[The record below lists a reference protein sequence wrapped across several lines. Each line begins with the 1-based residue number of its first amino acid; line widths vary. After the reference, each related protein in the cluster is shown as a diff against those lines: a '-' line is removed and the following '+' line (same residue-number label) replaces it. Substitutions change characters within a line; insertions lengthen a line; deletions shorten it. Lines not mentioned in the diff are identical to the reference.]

1 MKMGL
6 LTSYWKK
13 IESKVLLKIW
23 LESESQHAK
32 LCQPSNGSLRNVW
45 PVNLQKTFTFWLFR
59 CTLLVREKFSS

>member
-45 PVNLQKTFTFWLFR
+45 PVNLQKTFTF
-59 CTLLVREKFSS
+59 